1 MKTKYKIKYSR
12 PNKFGIY
19 ERAVKQFGVDFEK
32 GCIFTVGNKIYTKSD
47 LPQYLI
53 IHETTHIR
61 QQAKMGVEKWWDRYF
76 EDEKFRFSQELEAYR
91 NQYKY
96 ITENYNDDKTIN
108 MLLKSLAKDLSGY
121 IYGNLCSFGEAIKL
135 IQK

>member
-1 MKTKYKIKYSR
+1 METKKYKIKYSR

-19 ERAVKQFGVDFEK
+19 ERAVKQFGGD
-32 GCIFTVGNKIYTKSD
+32 KIYTKSD
-47 LPQYLI
+47 LPQHLI
-53 IHETTHIR
+53 VHETTHIR

-96 ITENYNDDKTIN
+96 ITENYNDDKIIT

-121 IYGNLCSFGEAIKL
+121 IYGNLCSFKEALSLIK
-135 IQK
+135 KDK